1 MFLAALEREVSQA
14 GREGGGGLEGGSVP
28 SQRPAGLAT
37 DSWALVRVAE
47 RQFFISGPF
56 I

>member
-14 GREGGGGLEGGSVP
+14 GREGGGLEGGSVP